1 MKIDNEFSVNAPIE
15 RAWAL
20 LTDLEAIAPC
30 LPGAQL
36 TGVEGES
43 FLGKVKIK
51 VGPVTAEYAGTALF
65 SEKDDAG
72 YRAVIDARGRDSR
85 GAGNASALITAQ
97 LRQDGSR
104 TVVTVDTDLKISGKI
119 AQFGS
124 GMIKE
129 VSQKLL
135 GQFVDCLEGK
145 LNAPEVP
152 PAAEPEA
159 VPAPAPQVPA
169 ATVPAGGAPAREPE
183 PAMSQPAAQPA
194 AQPAVEPAAN
204 GAAPT
209 ASRTFTATPEPEAL
223 DLMELAG
230 GSVYKRLVPV
240 AAAVL
245 AVVAVIIY
253 FRRR

>member
-1 MKIDNEFSVNAPIE
+1 MKIDNEFTVNAPIE

-36 TGVEGES
+36 TGREGEA
-43 FLGKVKIK
+43 FLGKVKVK
-51 VGPVTAEYAGTALF
+51 VGPVTAEYAGTAQF
-65 SEKDDAG
+65 AEKDDAG

-85 GAGNASALITAQ
+85 GAGNASAMITAR

-135 GQFVDCLEGK
+135 GQFVNCLEGK
-145 LNAPEVP
+145 LSA
-152 PAAEPEA
+152 PAAGTEAEPGAVPAAAPAAGTGAEPGA
-159 VPAPAPQVPA
+159 VPAPAAGTKAEPDAVPA
-169 ATVPAGGAPAREPE
+169 PVAAEP
-183 PAMSQPAAQPA
+183 
-194 AQPAVEPAAN
+194 
-204 GAAPT
+204 
-209 ASRTFTATPEPEAL
+209 FTATPEPEAL

-230 GSVYKRLVPV
+230 GSVYKRLLPV
-240 AAAVL
+240 IGAVAIVAIL
-245 AVVAVIIY
+245 VYAVVRG
-253 FRRR
+253 RRR